1 MQMSPFPSENGVD
14 GDDERDEEEE
24 EEEDD
29 VSEEE
34 EEDEPKLKY
43 QRMGGS
49 LSSLLSTDAATC
61 IAVSERMIALGTLS
75 GSLHLLDF
83 LGNQVFDFPSLTS
96 LILFNFEFR
105 CDTLDTPIYVL

>member
-14 GDDERDEEEE
+14 GDDERDGEE

-34 EEDEPKLKY
+34 EEEEPKLKY

-83 LGNQVFDFPSLTS
+83 LGNQVFVFPSLTS
-96 LILFNFEFR
+96 LFLFNFDYR
-105 CDTLDTPIYVL
+105 YDTLNTPIYVL